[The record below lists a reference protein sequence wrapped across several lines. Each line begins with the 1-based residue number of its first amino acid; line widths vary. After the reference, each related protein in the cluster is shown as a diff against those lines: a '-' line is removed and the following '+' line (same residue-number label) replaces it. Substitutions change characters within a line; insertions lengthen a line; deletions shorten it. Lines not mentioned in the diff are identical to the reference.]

1 MLVVFSGSDCKC
13 VSSTFMAFCVF
24 RYICSFGFGC
34 FCPAVWQ
41 THVSTWIWF
50 NFLSVCV
57 CGWVGLWESHF
68 KSTAIFEGK
77 TTLIW
82 DPFLNREKYV
92 VLCHRFRKQIGKYVQ
107 IIMSIFSQFCHMK
120 LESRWKWL
128 LREWLESNP
137 RDDLSESDLRVTWE

>member
-57 CGWVGLWESHF
+57 CVDGWDCGRATSSLLQFLREKPHWFEIRFWIERNMLFCVIDFESKLVNMCKSSCLYFHSFVTWNWNHVESDFWESDWRV
-68 KSTAIFEGK
+68 TRG
-77 TTLIW
+77 TTW
-82 DPFLNREKYV
+82 V
-92 VLCHRFRKQIGKYVQ
+92 
-107 IIMSIFSQFCHMK
+107 
-120 LESRWKWL
+120 
-128 LREWLESNP
+128 
-137 RDDLSESDLRVTWE
+137 RVTWE